1 MKAYAIKIGKKVP
14 TTYSDFVHHDDGV
27 SEAIAAVSTF
37 NLATEF
43 WSETMADAD
52 ESVVGCFPVYSIFEV
67 EIVLGQAHS
76 PGMTQCYGPVRVLE

>member
-1 MKAYAIKIGKKVP
+1 MKAYAIKIGKEQP
-14 TTYSDFVHHDDGV
+14 TGYKDFVHHDDGV

-37 NLATEF
+37 ELATEL
-43 WSETMADAD
+43 WSETMANAD
-52 ESVVGCFPVYSIFEV
+52 ESAVGSFPVYSIFEI